1 MLPWYL
7 LLLLLWKSLAYLS
20 ILQDGHFPWGHYA
33 ENEFCT
39 CGLKTF
45 SHMDLHISWGCKHTM
60 TASFNQSGG
69 IYSLYFCHHQALWT
83 WVLLISWKSPAE
95 SGEFSLLYVRAAH
108 NVGYRLMTI
117 GYKVSIRVFSFAI
130 SIMRK
135 KITTAGH
142 WCLYSITVV
151 STWSSSH
158 LIIYRE
164 KRIWNFI

>member
-1 MLPWYL
+1 MVISLGVTMLKMSSVLVVWKLSATWIYIYPEAANIPWLHPSIKVVVYT
-7 LLLLLWKSLAYLS
+7 LS
-20 ILQDGHFPWGHYA
+20 
-33 ENEFCT
+33 
-39 CGLKTF
+39 TF
-45 SHMDLHISWGCKHTM
+45 VTIKPCEHEYYPYP
-60 TASFNQSGG
+60 A
-69 IYSLYFCHHQALWT
+69 
-83 WVLLISWKSPAE
+83 WKSPAE